1 MAVVSP
7 SRLTFRRPPIMGP
20 AGPPPALHVCEAGPP
35 GRTLVFL
42 PGLGGTTRYWQGRLG
57 VLEQKYHAVL
67 VDPLGFGESPKPW
80 TRYTVERHVQALHQ
94 ALSRMAPFTL
104 VGHSMG
110 ALLAVA
116 YAARHPAD
124 VEGLVLLGL
133 PNFGSPEK
141 AFRFFR
147 KGSWV
152 NRVFLSN
159 MVLAAVICVL
169 TRRVFAWLVPYL
181 QPELPREVAADV
193 VRHSWRSFTSS
204 LWEVVYNCD
213 TARDADRLDRRLPV
227 VCLHGDR
234 DITAPLEGL
243 LALVQGRPNWRV
255 RVLPGVDHHPLLHAP
270 AECYRAIEAV
280 TRREELG
287 PQEAELV

>member
-1 MAVVSP
+1 MAAVSP
-7 SRLTFRRPPIMGP
+7 RHAASGWPPATGL
-20 AGPPPALHVCEAGPP
+20 AGQPPALNVREAGSP
-35 GRTLVFL
+35 GRTLVFG
-42 PGLGGTTRYWQGRLG
+42 PGLGGTTRYWEGRLG
-57 VLEQKYHAVL
+57 ALAQQYHAVL
-67 VDPLGFGESPKPW
+67 VDPLGFGESPRPW
-80 TRYTVERHVQALHQ
+80 MRYTVERHIQALHQ
-94 ALSRMAPFTL
+94 ALSQAAPFTL

-133 PNFGSPEK
+133 PYFGSPEK
-141 AFRFFR
+141 ALRFFR

-152 NRVFLSN
+152 NRIFLSN
-159 MVLAAVICVL
+159 MLLAAVICVL

-181 QPELPREVAADV
+181 QPDLPREVAADV

-204 LWEVVYNCD
+204 LWEVVYNYD
-213 TARDADRLDRRLPV
+213 AARDADRLNRRLPV

-234 DITAPLEGL
+234 DITAPLEGVQA
-243 LALVQGRPNWRV
+243 LAQGRPNWRV
-255 RVLPGVDHHPLLHAP
+255 QVLSGVDHHPLLRAP

-280 TRREELG
+280 TRREDLG